1 MVLTPNGESLN
12 IYNIRN
18 SQKIR
23 KYILQTATTEITRK
37 QPKSKIYQETSME
50 TLQSMKTIET
60 PNDGLRDIERT
71 QETHVR
77 TENREI
83 IEFTT
88 RSNQTR

>member
-1 MVLTPNGESLN
+1 
-12 IYNIRN
+12 
-18 SQKIR
+18 
-23 KYILQTATTEITRK
+23 
-37 QPKSKIYQETSME
+37 ME

-71 QETHVR
+71 QETQETHVR

>member
-18 SQKIR
+18 PQKIR
-23 KYILQTATTEITRK
+23 NKILQAANTEISRK
-37 QPKSKIYQETSME
+37 QPKSTIYQETSME

-60 PNDGLRDIERT
+60 PNDGLRDTERT

-83 IEFTT
+83 IEFTS